1 MNGFALHDTTT
12 APQDEESSMAGSDVG
27 TKAEAGALA
36 MTSTDNFELY
46 HGLAS
51 TCSKKVRM
59 CLMEKGI
66 PFKSHLLD
74 LQKFEQHHPQYLAL
88 NPNGVVPTLVHNGR
102 PVIESSIIIDY
113 LDDCVPEPPLK
124 PTDPYKRAQMRLWVK
139 FSDDV
144 AYKAIF
150 APTWNR
156 LRARAKDGLASEKLG
171 ETLSHVPT
179 VERRERWQRMAEGG
193 YTEAELEAAH
203 QQMRS
208 CLDRADA
215 QLQKN
220 EWLAGDSFSLADI
233 AVLPFIDRISNLRPE
248 YLELGYAALKD
259 WLGRIKQRPT
269 FDRAFNFKDDPRA
282 SELPNF

>member
-1 MNGFALHDTTT
+1 MTDPDAVTKSKIDEFA
-12 APQDEESSMAGSDVG
+12 GV
-27 TKAEAGALA
+27 
-36 MTSTDNFELY
+36 STDSFELY

-59 CLMEKGI
+59 CLMEKGT

-74 LQKFEQHHPQYLAL
+74 LQKFEQHQPQYLAL

-102 PVIESSIIIDY
+102 PIMESSIIIDY
-113 LDDCVPEPPLK
+113 LDDCVPDRPLK
-124 PTDPYKRAQMRLWVK
+124 PADPYERAQMRLWMK

-150 APTWNR
+150 APTWHL
-156 LRARAKDGLASEKLG
+156 LRERAKEGLASEKLH
-171 ETLSHVPT
+171 ETLSQVPT
-179 VERRERWQRMAEGG
+179 LERRERWQRMAEGG
-193 YTEAELEAAH
+193 YTVPELEAAH
-203 QQMRS
+203 QQMQA

-215 QLQKN
+215 QLQKT
-220 EWLAGDSFSLADI
+220 EWLAGTNFSLADI

-248 YLELGYAALKD
+248 YLDLGYAALKN
-259 WLGRIKQRPT
+259 WLARIKQRPT
-269 FDRAFNFKDDPRA
+269 FDRAFNFRDDPRA